1 MSNTDRRNGTRG
13 GALRWLAGWLTLAL
27 AAAAWPAIAQDAE
40 DAGVADETPAVETME
55 DMAEEGDAAADA
67 EADAPARAG
76 EPGVEDV
83 LQQLMNRRV
92 TEPSATAES
101 GEASGG
107 EAGGALPEAPVV
119 PVPPAA
125 VEIDP
130 AVLGVAP
137 GDPMPQLRR
146 EGEFMV
152 NRRGRLLR
160 SPEGYQLFVFEADGA
175 GSPEL
180 PMIVQPSRLLQAME
194 EIVAERGDA
203 VVFVIS
209 GQVHAY
215 RGANYILP
223 TMMKIAIRKGNLGV
237 ES

>member
-1 MSNTDRRNGTRG
+1 MSYTDRRNGTRG
-13 GALRWLAGWLTLAL
+13 GAARWLAGGLVLAVL
-27 AAAAWPAIAQDAE
+27 AGPAWPAVAQGEAE
-40 DAGVADETPAVETME
+40 PGVDEPADVET
-55 DMAEEGDAAADA
+55 AGDTDEQAGD
-67 EADAPARAG
+67 ADAPARPG
-76 EPGVEDV
+76 EPGVEEV
-83 LQQLMNRRV
+83 LQQLMKRRV
-92 TEPSATAES
+92 ADPPATRAPAD
-101 GEASGG
+101 GASGG

-137 GDPMPQLRR
+137 GDPVPTLRR
-146 EGEFMV
+146 EGEFLV

-160 SPEGYQLFVFEADGA
+160 SPEGYQLFVFEADA
-175 GSPEL
+175 AASPEL

-203 VVFVIS
+203 VVFVVS

-223 TMMKIAIRKGNLGV
+223 TMMKIAIPKGNLGV
-237 ES
+237 DS